1 MTAAPAPEAA
11 AAAAPLLAAR
21 GVRRRFGA
29 TIALDGVDLAVSPG
43 ELVGLVGPDGAGKS
57 TLLRCLVG
65 VLDPDGGVVEVDG
78 ARWAVAPPTARE
90 RLGYMPQQ
98 FSLYGDLSVDENL
111 RFFADLFDVP
121 RRAFA
126 ERRARL
132 LGITRLETARDRPAA
147 ALSGGMYKKLAI
159 ACALLHDPRALV
171 LDEPT
176 NGVDPVSRRELWAL
190 LYEFVRDGVGVLVAT
205 AYLDE
210 VARCGRVA
218 MLHRGRVLGEGT
230 PAGLL
235 AGFADVV
242 LEVEASSTV
251 RPAVDRLLEADPR
264 VVAATPAGA
273 QLKVIAAPG
282 DAAPLAAA
290 VTALGGSCRP
300 GAPDFEDLYLAA
312 ARRARS

>member
-1 MTAAPAPEAA
+1 MT
-11 AAAAPLLAAR
+11 PLLEVR
-21 GVRRRFGA
+21 GLRRRFGPVV
-29 TIALDGVDLAVSPG
+29 ALDGVDLALAAG

-65 VLDPDGGVVEVDG
+65 VLDPGPGKDGGVAAVDG
-78 ARWAVAPPTARE
+78 VSWARAPKGGRA

-126 ERRARL
+126 ERRERL
-132 LGITRLETARDRPAA
+132 LGITRLGPAKDRPAGK
-147 ALSGGMYKKLAI
+147 LSGGMYKKLAI

-190 LYEFVRDGVGVLVAT
+190 LYEFVKAGVGVLVAT
-205 AYLDE
+205 AYMDE

-218 MLHRGRVLGEGT
+218 MLHRGKILREGT
-230 PAGLL
+230 PGALL
-235 AGFADVV
+235 AGFAGAV
-242 LEVEASSTV
+242 LEVRIADRRHFDEI
-251 RPAVDRLLEADPR
+251 VDADPR
-264 VVAATPAGA
+264 VIAATPAGA
-273 QLKVIAAPG
+273 SLKLITG
-282 DAAPLAAA
+282 DADAADVEA
-290 VTALGGSCRP
+290 RLVAAGAEVTR
-300 GAPDFEDLYLAA
+300 GAPDFEDLYLVASHAA
-312 ARRARS
+312 TRGA